1 MAPPIRTVRLILGDQ
16 LNIRHPWFAQVDDS
30 VLYLMAELH
39 QEARYVRHH
48 WQKLLGFLLAMRQFA
63 DTLRA
68 AGHRLHY
75 VRIGDAASQLPL
87 PEVLRQILT
96 EHGAARFEYQQ
107 PDEYR
112 LDQQLLLFSQSL
124 PQPGEACDS
133 AHFYTRRDE
142 LAACF
147 PGDTPL
153 LMERFYRRMRRTH
166 GILLDGAAPL
176 GGRWNFDH
184 DNRKKYKGTPPVPPA
199 LSFARDVSALLAEI
213 TAAGVSGFGQIDATA
228 FPWPANRDE
237 ALAQLAYF
245 CQHLLSHFG
254 EYQDALHSEQAFLF
268 HSRLSFALN
277 LKLISPAEVIN
288 AAVAQFQ
295 QQPAQISLAQIE
307 GFVRQILGWRE
318 YVRGVYWKAMPE
330 YSQLNQLDNHHPLPQ
345 MFWTGHTRMRCL
357 HLALTQSLRH
367 AYAHHIQR
375 LMVIGNF
382 ALLSQRHPDAVDAWY
397 LGVYID
403 AIEWV
408 ELPNTRGMSQYA
420 DGGLLA
426 SKPYVSSG
434 SYINKMSNYCA
445 GCAYQVKARI
455 GHDACPFNSLYW
467 RFLDDKKAHFA
478 GNPRMAMMLKLL
490 ADLPADEL
498 SAIRARA
505 GEIMADPDRF

>member
-245 CQHLLSHFG
+245 CQHLLPHFG

-288 AAVAQFQ
+288 AAVAQFL
-295 QQPAQISLAQIE
+295 QQPAQ
-307 GFVRQILGWRE
+307 
-318 YVRGVYWKAMPE
+318 
-330 YSQLNQLDNHHPLPQ
+330 
-345 MFWTGHTRMRCL
+345 
-357 HLALTQSLRH
+357 
-367 AYAHHIQR
+367 
-375 LMVIGNF
+375 
-382 ALLSQRHPDAVDAWY
+382 
-397 LGVYID
+397 
-403 AIEWV
+403 
-408 ELPNTRGMSQYA
+408 
-420 DGGLLA
+420 
-426 SKPYVSSG
+426 
-434 SYINKMSNYCA
+434 
-445 GCAYQVKARI
+445 
-455 GHDACPFNSLYW
+455 
-467 RFLDDKKAHFA
+467 
-478 GNPRMAMMLKLL
+478 
-490 ADLPADEL
+490 
-498 SAIRARA
+498 
-505 GEIMADPDRF
+505 